1 MRNPIRLKNLR
12 IQFLPLYLAGAV
24 AIASMRPTRIGLVL
38 GLALAVAGEALRT
51 WGAGHLV
58 KNDRLTVTGPYA
70 YIRHPLY
77 AGTLLIATGC
87 VSIVGG
93 WVGPLLWVGVVAWF
107 FLDYFPRKERI
118 EAERLERL
126 YGDEY
131 VAYRASV
138 PALWPRLHPYRSSG
152 PVAAGRW
159 SGKVYDGNNELGTAL
174 ALALGLF
181 ALVIRSVSL
190 M

>member
-12 IQFLPLYLAGAV
+12 ARFWPLFLAGFVAV
-24 AIASMRPTRIGLVL
+24 VFMRPTPLGLSVGI
-38 GLALAVAGEALRT
+38 GLALAGGMLRT

-87 VSIVGG
+87 AAIVGG
-93 WVGPLLWVGVVAWF
+93 WLGPLLWSVLLAWF
-107 FLDYFPRKERI
+107 FIDYFPRKERV
-118 EAERLERL
+118 EAERLESL

-131 VAYRASV
+131 RAYRERV
-138 PALWPRLHPYRSSG
+138 PALWPTLQPWRSARLS
-152 PVAAGRW
+152 AGRW

-174 ALALGLF
+174 ALAVGLCLL
-181 ALVIRSVSL
+181 AIRSAAL

>member
-12 IQFLPLYLAGAV
+12 LRFLPFYALGLL
-24 AIASMRPTRIGLVL
+24 AIAFMRPTPL
-38 GLALAVAGEALRT
+38 GLAAGFCLAVGGEALRT

-77 AGTLLIATGC
+77 AGTLLIAAGC
-87 VSIVGG
+87 AAIVGG
-93 WVGPLLWVGVVAWF
+93 LLGASLLGAFLAWF
-107 FLDYFPRKERI
+107 FLDYFPRKERV

-131 VAYRASV
+131 LRYRAEV
-138 PALWPRLHPYRSSG
+138 PALLPRLAAPRWGSARS
-152 PVAAGRW
+152 GRW
-159 SGKVYDGNNELGTAL
+159 SSEVYDGNNELGTAL
-174 ALALGLF
+174 ALVLGLGV
-181 ALVIRSVSL
+181 LVFRSAGL
-190 M
+190 L